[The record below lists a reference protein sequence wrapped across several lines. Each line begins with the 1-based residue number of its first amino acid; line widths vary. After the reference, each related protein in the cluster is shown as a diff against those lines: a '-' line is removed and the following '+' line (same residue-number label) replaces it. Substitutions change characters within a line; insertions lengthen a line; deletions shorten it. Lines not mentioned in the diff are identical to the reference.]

1 MTLEE
6 RWKYEFRSWN
16 YGERFGERKPV
27 ELVISVDYSELPCD
41 MCMFHIFKMSDG
53 VYMTV
58 VEEGDSTYD
67 AREAELEFFN
77 SHSMAM
83 DSLRRFEKCNRWRRR

>member
-6 RWKYEFRSWN
+6 RWDYEFRSWD
-16 YGERFGERKPV
+16 YGGRFGGRKPV

-41 MCMFHIFKMSDG
+41 IRHFCIFKMDDG
-53 VYMTV
+53 SYMTV

-67 AREAELEFFN
+67 AREAEIEFSKFSFN
-77 SHSMAM
+77 S
-83 DSLRRFEKCNRWRRR
+83 DGCVTEV